1 LQKIKEITI
10 YTEGVYVS
18 AWLTARCRNDIIRA
32 ASRVFGG
39 IDGKQESSGF
49 ICGLLDHG
57 KSALFQ
63 LRHTRR

>member
-39 IDGKQESSGF
+39 IDGK
-49 ICGLLDHG
+49 
-57 KSALFQ
+57 
-63 LRHTRR
+63 

>member
-1 LQKIKEITI
+1 MQKIKEITI

-49 ICGLLDHG
+49 LDHG
-57 KSALFQ
+57 KPALFQ